1 MRIVTPKTAE
11 GLSCA
16 IAARQD
22 GLGARNLISPA
33 HHPHG
38 GCFISGD
45 YEDSDTGYGR
55 SPERNHNQ
63 QGGVTYVKGM
73 TSVRHHPKGGVV
85 YIERKR

>member
-38 GCFISGD
+38 GGIIYRASMKIVTPATADRLSVTITSRGGD
-45 YEDSDTGYGR
+45 IRERHDKRES
-55 SPERNHNQ
+55 SPERR
-63 QGGVTYVKGM
+63 G
-73 TSVRHHPKGGVV
+73 SVHRE
-85 YIERKR
+85 ER